1 MPTYKAI
8 ILKKEINV
16 NYVENEKD
24 KLVEAIKS
32 INSKLDIY
40 GNQHGKISD
49 NKLLILL
56 AITLQAELTDL
67 KKNKEKERIQ
77 KKFEEQNIENIG
89 LNDKLYKLRKQN
101 EFLKKESELLNQAL
115 SKLQKEIDLIIH
127 LIKTIYDE

>member
-67 KKNKEKERIQ
+67 KKK
-77 KKFEEQNIENIG
+77 
-89 LNDKLYKLRKQN
+89 
-101 EFLKKESELLNQAL
+101 
-115 SKLQKEIDLIIH
+115 
-127 LIKTIYDE
+127 

>member
-8 ILKKEINV
+8 ILKNV